1 LNFLHQFS
9 VFVCSRRFPPIRSPF
24 YVKLSWGLNYPSPF
38 WLEELHANS
47 KAVALQWLAVRYSG
61 RGAKLSSARGEDQ
74 LLALFPTAHTDDTR
88 ATRTYVFRKSRF
100 RARLTAMS
108 VQHHG
113 YFHRDSRIGAVKI
126 RHCFVR
132 HDRCSSSQARGNPRE
147 ILNAADAPVLHGI
160 ESAVGGAKKLFGRVA
175 VFRES
180 RDAGAD
186 GKRGWLT
193 LRC

>member
-1 LNFLHQFS
+1 
-9 VFVCSRRFPPIRSPF
+9 
-24 YVKLSWGLNYPSPF
+24 LNYPSPF

-47 KAVALQWLAVRYSG
+47 KAVALQWLAVRYPG

-100 RARLTAMS
+100 RARRLAMA
-108 VQHHG
+108 VDEHG
-113 YFHRDSRIGAVKI
+113 DLHRDAVFGAVK
-126 RHCFVR
+126 HKFGFVR
-132 HDRCSSSQARGNPRE
+132 HDCCSSSQARGNPRE